1 MAERARETDR
11 VRVTMRGV
19 LIPVWSRFLFCAL
32 VLLGTGCGQND
43 RHGANMDART
53 GDGVSATDSVA
64 PKGQSLDAGS
74 GSVGSRV
81 SDGARSE
88 LPESRA
94 ASGLRPRVV
103 MLGTSLTA
111 GLGLP
116 PDMAYPALLQHMAD
130 SAGYR
135 VELVNAG
142 LSGETSAGA
151 VRRVGWV
158 LERPAALVV
167 LEVGA
172 NDGLRGVE
180 PDSTYA
186 NLLRVVDSVRVKQ
199 ADARV
204 VLVQMEA
211 PTNLGPDY
219 TARFRGVYER
229 AARARSIP
237 LWPFLLEGVAG
248 IAALNQAD
256 GIHPNA
262 AGERLVALNVWRS
275 LEPELR
281 RLGSERR

>member
-1 MAERARETDR
+1 MAVRARERDR
-11 VRVTMRGV
+11 VRVTVRGM

-32 VLLGTGCGQND
+32 VWLGTGCGQND
-43 RHGANMDART
+43 RHGATMDART
-53 GDGVSATDSVA
+53 GDSASATDSVT
-64 PKGQSLDAGS
+64 PNGQSLDAGG

-81 SDGARSE
+81 SPGSGAGSSG
-88 LPESRA
+88 PDA
-94 ASGLRPRVV
+94 ASGSRPRVV

-116 PDMAYPALLQHMAD
+116 PDMAYPALLQRMAD

-135 VELVNAG
+135 VEMVNAG

-186 NLLRVVDSVRVKQ
+186 NLLRVVDSVRVRQ
-199 ADARV
+199 VGVRV

-237 LWPFLLEGVAG
+237 LWPFLLDGVAG
-248 IAALNQAD
+248 VAALNQAD

-262 AGERLVALNVWRS
+262 AGERLVALNLWRS

-281 RLGSERR
+281 RLGSEGR